1 VAPSFAGPSGKLP
14 VVRTLVQVRQFSSI
28 RLIAAMA
35 AVALLATATEQ
46 AAARANDSL
55 EELLQ
60 RAGAYV
66 AAYERD
72 VSAIVAD
79 EDYTQRFSVESS
91 TEVRRLRSD
100 VLTIRDEEEGWIG
113 FRDVYEIDGRP
124 VRDRT
129 DRLAKLF
136 LEPHADSQAQARRIA
151 EESARFNLAPQVS
164 RTINMPLVALQ
175 FIRAQNQDRCTF
187 TDAGKRISHGTEIR
201 RVDFQE
207 RATPR
212 IIRTVD
218 GAAARGRF
226 WIDAGSGRITETE
239 LFVDTG
245 LDRGRRPRVVGAL
258 IHVVYAEQPRL
269 QLWLP
274 VAMNE
279 TYSGVGLIDGHATY
293 SNFRR
298 FSVATGEII
307 KAP

>member
-1 VAPSFAGPSGKLP
+1 
-14 VVRTLVQVRQFSSI
+14 VQVLYVASI
-28 RLIAAMA
+28 LLIAAQA
-35 AVALLATATEQ
+35 AVALTATATRQ
-46 AAARANDSL
+46 AAAGRATDSL
-55 EELLQ
+55 GELLQ

-79 EDYTQRFSVESS
+79 EDYTQRFIVEPS

-136 LEPHADSQAQARRIA
+136 LEPHPDSRAQAKRIA

-187 TDAGKRISHGTEIR
+187 TEAGKKISHGTEIK
-201 RVDFQE
+201 RVGFQE

-245 LDRGRRPRVVGAL
+245 LDRGRRTRVVGAL

-269 QLWLP
+269 HLWLP

-279 TYSGVGLIDGHATY
+279 TYSGVGFIDGHATY

>member
-1 VAPSFAGPSGKLP
+1 
-14 VVRTLVQVRQFSSI
+14 VQVRRISSI
-28 RLIAAMA
+28 RLIAALA
-35 AVALLATATEQ
+35 VVALTTAATEQ
-46 AAARANDSL
+46 TTVGRATDSL

-72 VSAIVAD
+72 VAAIVAD
-79 EDYTQRFSVESS
+79 EDYTQRFIVEPS
-91 TEVRRLRSD
+91 TEMRRLRSD
-100 VLTIRDEEEGWIG
+100 VLTIRDEEEGWIE

-136 LEPHADSQAQARRIA
+136 LEPHPDSRAQAKRIA

-187 TDAGKRISHGTEIR
+187 TEAGKKISHGIESR

-218 GAAARGRF
+218 GAAARGHF

-239 LFVDTG
+239 LFVDTA
-245 LDRGRRPRVVGAL
+245 LDRGRRSRVVGAL

-269 QLWLP
+269 HLWLP

-279 TYSGVGLIDGHATY
+279 TYSGVGFIDGHATY

-298 FSVATGEII
+298 FTVATGEII

>member
-1 VAPSFAGPSGKLP
+1 
-14 VVRTLVQVRQFSSI
+14 VQVRHSSSI
-28 RLIAAMA
+28 RLIAALA
-35 AVALLATATEQ
+35 AVAVTGTVTEQ
-46 AAARANDSL
+46 AAAGRATDSL

-66 AAYERD
+66 AEYERD
-72 VSAIVAD
+72 VTAIVAD
-79 EDYTQRFSVESS
+79 EDYTQRFIVEPS
-91 TEVRRLRSD
+91 TEVQRLRSD

-136 LEPHADSQAQARRIA
+136 LEPHPDSRAQAKRIA

-187 TDAGKRISHGTEIR
+187 TDAGKKISHGTEIW

-245 LDRGRRPRVVGAL
+245 LDRGRRTRVVGAL

-269 QLWLP
+269 HLWLP

-279 TYSGVGLIDGHATY
+279 TYSGVGFIDGHATY

>member
-1 VAPSFAGPSGKLP
+1 
-14 VVRTLVQVRQFSSI
+14 VQVRHSSSI
-28 RLIAAMA
+28 RLIAAPA
-35 AVALLATATEQ
+35 AVALTVTAMGQ
-46 AAARANDSL
+46 AAPGRATDSL

-79 EDYTQRFSVESS
+79 EDYTQRFIVEPS

-136 LEPHADSQAQARRIA
+136 FEPQPDSRAQAKRIA

-187 TDAGKRISHGTEIR
+187 TEAGKRISHGTDLR
-201 RVDFQE
+201 KVDFQE

-269 QLWLP
+269 HLWLP

-279 TYSGVGLIDGHATY
+279 TYSGVGFIDGHATY